1 MITEL
6 YSLATI
12 AKLYGIEARFYP
24 EKERAS
30 RAHLQ
35 GTAARDFEQTAPASL
50 RATAAASGG
59 EYKPVSFCSS
69 FGRVF
74 SRS

>member
-12 AKLYGIEARFYP
+12 TKLYGIEARFYP

-30 RAHLQ
+30 RDHLR
-35 GTAARDFEQTAPASL
+35 GAAARVLEQTTPAL
-50 RATAAASGG
+50 RAGPS
-59 EYKPVSFCSS
+59 
-69 FGRVF
+69 
-74 SRS
+74 